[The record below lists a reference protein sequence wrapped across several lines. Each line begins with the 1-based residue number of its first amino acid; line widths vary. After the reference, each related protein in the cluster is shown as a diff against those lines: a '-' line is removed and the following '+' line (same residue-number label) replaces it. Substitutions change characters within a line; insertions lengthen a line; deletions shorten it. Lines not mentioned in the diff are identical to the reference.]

1 MESSRILYRNIR
13 RLYRQNQKYSISKM
27 EHPDL
32 TPSELQLI
40 RHIGFHGEVSQRH
53 LAEDLGVDK
62 AMISRTLQ
70 KLETKGY
77 LVRRE
82 DENDARSKKVLALPP
97 AKEIHMEGRGLSE
110 RFFDSITEDFT
121 EEEIASLID
130 LLGRMVEKGKLL
142 NAAGK
147 GVAVGAEDAAATE
160 NTATA
165 GPLDGN
171 NARKPTVTNAGT
183 NGGAQ

>member
-32 TPSELQLI
+32 TPSELQLV

-70 KLETKGY
+70 KLEAKGY

-82 DENDARSKKVLALPP
+82 DESDARSKKVLALPP

-130 LLGRMVEKGKLL
+130 LLERMVEKGKLL

-147 GVAVGAEDAAATE
+147 GAAVGAEDAAATE
-160 NTATA
+160 SAATA
-165 GPLDGN
+165 GPLDDN
-171 NARKPTVTNAGT
+171 NARKPTGTKPGT